1 MITHLSQTLSKMS
14 FQFVDIKISNHFTG
28 FHLVYSSHTSDLHE
42 ITEYHEMIS
51 DSILFVN
58 FTELIHDSNAGK

>member
-42 ITEYHEMIS
+42 ITECLAMIS
-51 DSILFVN
+51 DSIIFVN
-58 FTELIHDSNAGK
+58 FTEFMYDSNARK